1 MSPPMSSALSLCVTS
16 DIQRLIQVNAVM
28 TSAHKQHTRIQNGSH

>member
-1 MSPPMSSALSLCVTS
+1 MSPPMSSALSLCLIS

-28 TSAHKQHTRIQNGSH
+28 RSAHQQHILIQNGSH

>member
-1 MSPPMSSALSLCVTS
+1 MSSALSLCVTS

-28 TSAHKQHTRIQNGSH
+28 TSAHQQHSRIQSSSH